1 MKYLEKQKMNNILI
15 PEQLKKVVGG
25 QKVLTL
31 ELTSISDF
39 IEQFSSLYP
48 QAKERL
54 INERGEFN
62 RFVNVYVNGEDIRFL
77 SGKDTKIED
86 GDEISII
93 PAIAGG

>member
-1 MKYLEKQKMNNILI
+1 MNNILI

-31 ELTSISDF
+31 ELTSISDL
-39 IEQFSSLYP
+39 IEQLSSLYP

-54 INERGEFN
+54 INEKGEFN
-62 RFVNVYVNGEDIRFL
+62 RFINVYVNGEDIRFL
-77 SGKDTKIED
+77 NSINTKINN